1 MDGVSLVVGIVPIVF
16 QLYKAVSA
24 AYDTYVD
31 YKEFPAQYREL
42 QTCFLIERE
51 RLRLW
56 GENMLSANRHGE
68 NELSQQDVRLWKLFE
83 FIFTNMAS
91 DLEIGGQMME
101 KYRQLAGVSKE
112 SDPLSR
118 PSNGL
123 PCLRVG

>member
-42 QTCFLIERE
+42 QSCFLIERE

-123 PCLRVG
+123 SCLGVS

>member
-42 QTCFLIERE
+42 QSCFLIERE

-68 NELSQQDVRLWKLFE
+68 NELSQQDIRLWKLFE

>member
-42 QTCFLIERE
+42 QSCFLIERE

-56 GENMLSANRHGE
+56 GENMLSVNRHGE

-118 PSNGL
+118 PSSGL